1 MDPRP
6 VVVVVGAGM
15 AGVTAA
21 RTLQQSG
28 CVRVLLLEASG
39 RLGGRIHSATFGGD
53 LVELGANWIHGIHGS
68 PLYAIAQEQGLMQSP
83 GSGCIEPN
91 GKMQGGV
98 GAPGKGQ
105 ERLWKGVNRWRREG
119 GGEAD
124 AGVVKEVKRVFR
136 RLLREAQLVGSQVGE
151 GKQQQARFTDKTGRE
166 VTTDESVGQYIHEGM
181 LQYLAKQGWAHQ
193 EKNLEQQQQQQ
204 HVQNGSMSNNG
215 EYGCDSDSDDGD
227 DDEDRWEDDWTG
239 ATVLCNAGD
248 SAVAFQDSTSAS
260 AGPSVAVTAPTQA
273 TEPATSPPAPSA
285 APLAAAAPSPAA
297 SSSEQAVGVE
307 WASEAVNVEVGGVA
321 AAGSSSNERVGVE
334 NVEWASEAVR
344 ARAAVWQQRE
354 RLECTISAC
363 HSTHHL
369 SLRYFGEYEEF
380 GGPHVTIAQ
389 GYSRIVEHLASSL
402 PAGTIRLN
410 SPVSQIH
417 WTPLTS
423 SSLVGG
429 KGRKV
434 EAAEAVSGEKGEVS
448 SSSAGAAAA
457 AAVATLEGQQG
468 GEEWKRKPVCVVLEG
483 GEKVYADHV
492 IVTVSLG
499 VLKERA
505 AGKDADSLPERNIF
519 CPPLPETKLGAI
531 RRLGFGVADKVF
543 LQFPQPA
550 VFGEDTAELEIV
562 WDVPAQPLAP
572 PTHWPGPCAAD
583 ASARFPAWTRKLFSF
598 HPVNAQSRVVLA
610 WIAGKEA
617 FDMESWHGEERT
629 KERECELKNSSSV
642 CNGSMA
648 AKASIAQ
655 ADSASSATATTGE
668 ANGLAQ
674 LTTATTTTASH
685 TLPHFNHML
694 CNVIR
699 HFLPKETAAQLP
711 EAVAGLSKQWG
722 SNPLFRGSYSFVA
735 PGGSGEDLNIM
746 ALPAFP
752 VLATSAVALK
762 PSDWKRET
770 GQQR

>member
-53 LVELGANWIHGIHGS
+53 LVEVLIWTYLAEFVWEAGERVGGS
-68 PLYAIAQEQGLMQSP
+68 
-83 GSGCIEPN
+83 SGERLEPSQN
-91 GKMQGGV
+91 LVVWGGRDWNGGV
-98 GAPGKGQ
+98 NLFGLGLVICRNGVMRRHGASWGVMGRHGADQ
-105 ERLWKGVNRWRREG
+105 ERATWHG
-119 GGEAD
+119 GMDGL
-124 AGVVKEVKRVFR
+124 G
-136 RLLREAQLVGSQVGE
+136 RLPDRASRPEAQGSFDCLSHPLS
-151 GKQQQARFTDKTGRE
+151 RT
-166 VTTDESVGQYIHEGM
+166 
-181 LQYLAKQGWAHQ
+181 L
-193 EKNLEQQQQQQ
+193 
-204 HVQNGSMSNNG
+204 
-215 EYGCDSDSDDGD
+215 
-227 DDEDRWEDDWTG
+227 
-239 ATVLCNAGD
+239 
-248 SAVAFQDSTSAS
+248 
-260 AGPSVAVTAPTQA
+260 
-273 TEPATSPPAPSA
+273 SPF
-285 APLAAAAPSPAA
+285 LAPSPPP
-297 SSSEQAVGVE
+297 SPSFSPTF
-307 WASEAVNVEVGGVA
+307 SP
-321 AAGSSSNERVGVE
+321 
-334 NVEWASEAVR
+334 
-344 ARAAVWQQRE
+344 
-354 RLECTISAC
+354 SAPDP
-363 HSTHHL
+363 HR
-369 SLRYFGEYEEF
+369 SLA
-380 GGPHVTIAQ
+380 PH
-389 GYSRIVEHLASSL
+389 ASSL

-505 AGKDADSLPERNIF
+505 AGKDADSLPKRNIF

-572 PTHWPGPCAAD
+572 PTHWPGPWWDSDAAHADADVNAASAGDANAACAGDANAASAGDANAASTAD

-617 FDMESWHGEERT
+617 FDMESWHGDERT

-655 ADSASSATATTGE
+655 ADSASSATATAGE

-711 EAVAGLSKQWG
+711 EAVAGLRTQWG

-746 ALPAFP
+746 ALPVPGGVAAAGAAAEGEGEAEADAAVKLQ
-752 VLATSAVALK
+752 VLFAGEATERHHYSNTHGAYLSGIREAERLIALYG
-762 PSDWKRET
+762 SH
-770 GQQR
+770 G